1 MDLALALAKLCADA
15 ADKSRVMYGVGEV
28 DLAGGGFRGVLG
40 AADGDGADL
49 AGAPADEAVDGFL
62 SDEEGG
68 PTAGLVLEGS
78 LEE

>member
-1 MDLALALAKLCADA
+1 VDLALPLTKPCANA
-15 ADKSRVMYGVGEV
+15 TDKGRVVYGIGEV
-28 DLAGGGFRGVLG
+28 YLAGGGFRGVLG

-62 SDEEGG
+62 SDEERGS
-68 PTAGLVLEGS
+68 TARLVLEGS